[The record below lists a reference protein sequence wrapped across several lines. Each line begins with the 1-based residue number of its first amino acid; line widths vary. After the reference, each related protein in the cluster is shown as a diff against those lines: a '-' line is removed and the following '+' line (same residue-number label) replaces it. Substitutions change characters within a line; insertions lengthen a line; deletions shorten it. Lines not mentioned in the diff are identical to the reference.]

1 MKTQKTIMGNAFK
14 KFMLSLALVLLC
26 AVSMQAQV
34 TIGGNV
40 FGGGRMADVN
50 GKTDILVIGQAAAGG
65 NENKTVIHG
74 IFGGNDI
81 AGGVVGADGSTI
93 VIGADPDQQDPSSY
107 NGNNHAIEIMEV
119 YGAGNGYYTYPSPV
133 TVDLNSHGVTS
144 VSGTTFTGFVKDF
157 ENESNIENVTGGKVV
172 PHIRKTDIS
181 VLGSAVKIGDLF
193 GGAKNAF
200 VLDNCATAVN
210 IKIDDGIIHSVFG
223 GNNVGGSIPG
233 DIEITVNNTKIVSP
247 VDYTN
252 IGQTFGIYELYG
264 GGNKVVA
271 PGNVTVNVKGG
282 MIDQCFAGGNSA
294 TVGTGSCTVDGNP
307 VHNGT
312 TVLVA
317 TTGDA
322 IYTAGT
328 DYNGQ
333 SGVYNI
339 RTLFGGNNQAPMN
352 ILPTLTLTKGGIGT
366 VYGGGNAGNM
376 VANETVDGRQ
386 VSTNIQFT
394 AEGDAANMLV
404 DVVYGGCKSADVAQG
419 TNINLNSSKTTVG
432 TIYGA
437 CNVSGDVAGDSYV
450 TLAKGNVKKAV
461 FGGANG
467 DYGCNDGTHYTAPVD
482 ALVTAGVTTIPTIK
496 NTHVYVEGS
505 AVIGTAEVP
514 ANIYGG
520 GNMAPVGKN
529 AEDQYGTTEV
539 KLVSGD
545 VHGSAFGG
553 GNMASVNGVAKIYT
567 PSTSTIYITNVFGG
581 NDKSGSVS
589 GAGYPG
595 GAVALDGTTALTA
608 ANAASYVS
616 IEGHPTITNVYG
628 GGNGLYDYTALNA
641 TRNCS
646 FSAPTQAST
655 YVDIKTDGTEAIDNT
670 YGGGKAADVSGTA
683 TTKLLA
689 GSVTKVFGG
698 NDYAGNVAI
707 AKVELAQADASTMT
721 VADLYGAGNGQ
732 YSDYNTSGKTRPT
745 ADQAIV
751 NLTTGTVGNVYGGG
765 LAGDVAQ
772 TTTTIESGAAV
783 TGLIFGGGCGDVAHY
798 GLCASDYPHVGNVTD
813 KATLNINGLADIAD
827 HNYRIFAGGRA
838 GDVKN
843 AEINVADDV
852 AQPIS
857 AIYGGCMASDLTGT
871 TSVNIGTDPTLAGP
885 QIDTVY
891 GGNDY
896 SGLTNK
902 TRITINNGTFTHVF
916 GGGNGDYDYV
926 EEIMDRFG
934 IVEVDNLPDCLDTL
948 PYSMDIDVTYNGGT
962 FLDRVYGGG
971 NMALVG
977 DKHMSKDLYM
987 DGSAIMQGG
996 VKVDGDHPTSYVSVV
1011 DGQVVNDRTDL
1022 VGHIN
1027 VNVHGGTFEKHIF
1040 LGARG
1045 SLDIQ
1050 KNTFGFRNTGVS
1062 PEDNNKWNF
1071 SSDISARPSVLAYA
1085 YKQFNMDGGH
1095 VHFSVYGGSE
1105 AVDDGFPY
1113 ECYGARQDSTSL
1125 APSTV
1130 INIVGG
1136 TVDNRV
1142 YGGGYKGNCYGS
1154 IYVNVGVAA
1163 VDECPVWN
1171 TPFGPIDPAT
1181 GTRRDQW
1188 TDDTHGLIDSATI
1201 LSPYTIP
1208 GSWRNEALSL
1218 NKSALYLNSSIYGGS
1233 DWGEAGANQYFN
1245 TRGFYGGINRI
1256 AVDGYGYSTSLGHV
1270 STDPEMNIAMSIIGA
1285 GTSTN
1290 PGDIN
1295 SRIIIRNYGDF
1306 YCPQPSKRLFSI
1318 QRANYL
1324 YLDNAFITLTGEQD
1338 AYQSYTST
1346 SQSLCRIDTVIFHD
1360 RNVIEQN
1367 ASSIY
1372 IGMLRSETIE
1382 GDTVVHYT
1390 DGQHD
1395 MYGNTLAGCDLNN
1408 DPFICDLLSDDVV
1421 SNNVLMLNNGTYVDV
1436 YPFVDKL
1443 NDGIEDND
1451 QVTAVS
1457 QLHPYGPVVGYFYL
1471 LPTSGTQGNV
1481 FARDKKNDKNKDDGG
1496 FVSPCRGC
1504 NTEGDFSDHHSDHE
1518 VNYTNVG
1525 VNETN
1530 KWPAFRSWTI
1540 GKNQGVRSRSVAIV
1554 AHAQPR
1560 KVAQDDYCTTAITT
1574 NGDHQD
1580 TTYYEYSEEGAQ
1592 KFAYAKVSLELPP
1605 SHGGNYYTI
1614 KSVSIDNNNGNQVK
1628 LTDWAWDP
1636 AKTADGCSKWYTSY
1650 AYAGANTS
1658 DAVQPCSTAALQMQ
1672 NNPDYTFGLLMKMG
1686 NHFDNSVGSVVNPE
1700 DHNRNSATKPSTIIS
1715 GNTTLTNLD
1724 GFTSTPVES
1733 EAAGVIPLLDFYL
1746 TYRTD
1751 IATTITRDVV
1761 FTMNEYDATGALV
1774 GPVEV
1779 TLTISTIISDFK
1791 DLEARTLAMYNNG
1804 TSNEYVRQVI
1814 IPASFMQ
1821 RTLYLESIDWEPD
1834 KEEYN
1839 TDPNH
1844 YFNLLPSTG
1853 TGITPVS
1860 SYEFNQFS
1868 LSISP
1873 SEDITQNISNTLG
1886 WYTINSNS
1894 RTIDP
1899 VAIGKSVKADV
1910 DCRKSN
1916 FGQHDWDDFRQEV
1929 GILDGRAA
1937 ASLNVKLNFNGDK
1950 LFGDLDPAGWV
1961 TLHFSYKTTLDPTN
1975 TGTFDLRIRIRT
1987 RESGDTIY
1995 MAEQKRLYLL
2005 ADGTVDRTHHDD
2017 ETVPTDAVVTL
2028 YRYDYDD
2035 LNAPLGERKYV
2046 PNDPVLYLSD
2056 FSRASE
2062 VYQEG
2067 DVLCIL
2073 DTIHISKSI
2082 AQSLR
2087 GSNFGNI
2094 TVCRYSGSHFRFPG
2108 DSCAYRGPM
2117 IMLEDGARFT
2127 ASNVF
2132 FEGSGCSRILTSV
2145 SASGEG
2151 NGASNFT
2158 YGTQLSDITSDKIN
2172 DHNGFTKMGNRSY
2185 NYHNTNRDTLFA
2197 DAPVFWLEGAAY
2209 LNLSSN
2215 VRVVNNYNR
2224 SQIDLTSSD
2233 PYVDGGLR
2241 AHFPGG
2247 AIGMRRIGTTK
2258 IPTVVI
2264 GNMVEIERN
2273 LVVDHNLSGHPLAYG
2288 GAIYSDG
2295 ADIQLSVRN
2304 ATAQHLI
2311 SVDTNFYIPR
2321 YKTDESIVW
2330 AVDGLSEDGESSG
2343 TAAAFNGFFRSYE
2356 KTLTKP
2362 IEGGSFTRNYYELNT
2377 VTSGAYQR
2385 SADLHNSNVFLTRT
2399 PGLGTEAQHVQ
2410 TDSKSDY
2417 INVMAQISNDSRI
2430 GVSKWFPGFKPRDN
2444 QIPRDTIVF
2453 ASYATAGSFAAQ
2465 NNINGTNC
2473 VFFDDSASYAGGV
2486 RQRKGTR
2493 YYDDLPSPLVS
2504 VQNPDDVDIRFSTL
2518 LNPSKVYFHRCATF
2532 GEAALPI
2539 MYVENPH
2546 VVCPGDGDTIL
2557 YNVDGGSARYTFKW
2571 QQRHPYNSET
2581 FINLSNPYGNDFTT
2595 PQGKFL
2601 PLALARNLSDGDV
2614 SYAQAY
2620 LRVTATE
2627 AGGCEVSHDI
2637 DILMKPVGVD
2647 EAEGAS
2653 NATSF
2658 EGGKYFHNAVN
2669 PYFENVKVDDFLA
2682 PRPLS
2687 GDVYY
2692 YTSKTG
2698 DTLQTRPAVGVA
2710 DPYIHYPVPG
2720 VAYISHPTSSANPDV
2735 AKVVR
2740 LYNYYK
2746 LDYEVKPEATSG
2758 IVEAKMGST
2767 LFNDGNPLSSQRLCP
2782 GDVVDLKVTPATSWE
2797 FMMWDYDPTAGDE
2810 IHYVV
2815 HNPDPATKVVAYMAP
2830 SAPDNDYWYR
2840 TVTSASYSSS
2850 SDPHVAGSN
2859 SFEVDYHGNVHIYDN
2874 KGLAWLISTANGLN
2888 GQQPQS
2894 YAFDSIYIHPSA
2906 NSNAYDMSGHKWTP
2920 IGTALVPFRGTITV
2934 PVEAGKTADIKNII
2948 VNENELLYVGLF
2960 GITDSAR
2967 ISNLSMKDPIIK
2979 GPAYAGA
2986 LAGYTSDNSLLKDNQ
3001 VIGAALSGTNAVG
3014 GFAGRSANATFDG
3027 NAITGSRFVGP
3038 SLYAGGMVGEALN
3051 TRAST
3056 DAYYDYQHQLVNN
3069 HVEIDVTNLQPLY
3082 VGGSVG
3088 TGTATGNGLT
3098 DQYAAITVVANNS
3111 LYGTVTGTG
3120 RYLGGETVTIS
3131 AVPNE
3136 GYEFRS
3142 WSDGDQNSTRE
3153 VTAIRNT
3160 TTTYMAIFAALPG
3173 TEVTNVTL
3181 SVTSSDVQMGTVALY
3196 EVNSPDPSQNREFP
3210 VGTNLRIKATANP
3223 GFHFTQ
3229 WVDGNQTTSTFAERT
3244 IVVAD
3249 TCSTYS
3255 AVFALND
3262 GQYFYVVAD
3271 ADHPEYGTVSG
3282 SGRYSYDES
3291 VTITAT
3297 PNPGFLFA
3305 GWTDLGSLSG
3315 NTAVP
3320 GQTSENEND
3329 SQTTIGSSSNVPNN
3343 RERSVKVTS
3352 NLTYTAQFIP
3362 DPTASFTVSVS
3373 SDPVNGGE
3381 VAVYNGN
3388 ESNSTF
3394 TFSPATLA
3402 KVVAT
3407 PYNGYTFGGWM
3418 DANDQSGRV
3427 INERAEYSFKVLHNT
3442 TLKALFLLNQ
3452 TTGDDNNGDGESGN
3466 ETTDA
3471 TDENNPDDP
3480 TTGNNGN
3487 EGEIPAPAIPAAPKS
3502 GNGVP
3507 LYIANNYIRL
3517 TSGTEALYAGGLVG
3531 YGYNVNMSNNYTY
3544 GTVNSMTTDGGFVGR
3559 AGDGVFVDHCYYEHG
3574 THEQDFGSGNMAV
3587 AKYTSTFS
3595 GSGNQVLLADTISG
3609 VDNMTRALNLWVR
3622 NDSTGIYKTWRSDL
3636 DGVNHGYP
3644 IFGDPDQIPVY
3655 AQTSEV
3661 VCDSMNLDG
3670 IIITESGDYVTI
3682 FSDTVNYVDSIL
3694 TIHLTVNHGELVEY
3708 DETIDFGDE
3717 YFGNGFNITDA
3728 MIRELLAGDTLGGVR
3743 VLQFVDS
3750 LLTEQGCDSIVVL
3763 NLSVTG
3769 SPLGIGD
3776 REQLQVSVYPNP
3788 TVGVVNV
3795 EGDGL
3800 QHVDVYDNSSRQLY
3814 NSDVVGSKFTFDLS
3828 GKASGSYY
3836 LRIVTTHGTVVRKV
3850 IKK

>member
-1 MKTQKTIMGNAFK
+1 MGNAFK

-50 GKTDILVIGQAAAGG
+50 GNSDIYVVGQTDQA
-65 NENKTVIHG
+65 TTIQRV
-74 IFGGNDI
+74 FGGNDI
-81 AGGVVGADGSTI
+81 AGGVAGTGDQNGSKILIGASEAGVANTNAIKIDAVYGGGNGFYNYPISTAVNTALAEDQTEMTVAANGGVKAFDGSGDA
-93 VIGADPDQQDPSSY
+93 VASL
-107 NGNNHAIEIMEV
+107 E
-119 YGAGNGYYTYPSPV
+119 
-133 TVDLNSHGVTS
+133 
-144 VSGTTFTGFVKDF
+144 SGKRIPYITNTNVNVKG
-157 ENESNIENVTGGKVV
+157 SNVFIDT
-172 PHIRKTDIS
+172 
-181 VLGSAVKIGDLF
+181 LF

-200 VLDNCATAVN
+200 VGETCASTVTVTIDNGV
-210 IKIDDGIIHSVFG
+210 IGHVFG
-223 GNNVGGSIPG
+223 GNNVGGAVVN
-233 DIEITVNNTKIVSP
+233 DITITVNGTVPGTDYAKIGKDVE
-247 VDYTN
+247 N
-252 IGQTFGIYELYG
+252 GFGIYELYG
-264 GGNKVVA
+264 GGNKVEAKGAVA
-271 PGNVTVNVKGG
+271 VNVNGG

-294 TVGTGSCTVDGNP
+294 SVGTGTCGT
-307 VHNGT
+307 HGT
-312 TVLVA
+312 TVTVA
-317 TTGDA
+317 VADDQFKYPASPNYDGVTGP
-322 IYTAGT
+322 
-328 DYNGQ
+328 
-333 SGVYNI
+333 YNI
-339 RTLFGGNNQAPMN
+339 RTLFGGNNQAAMG
-352 ILPTLTLTKGGIGT
+352 ILPTLNLTKGGIGT

-376 VANETVDGRQ
+376 TGNFQLVAEGPH

-394 AEGDAANMLV
+394 AEDANDNMLV

-482 ALVTAGVTTIPTIK
+482 ALVTAGETPIPTIN
-496 NTHVYVEGS
+496 NTHVFVEGT

-520 GNMAPVGKN
+520 GNMAPVGSSS
-529 AEDQYGTTEV
+529 DPGTTEV
-539 KLVSGD
+539 KLVSGT
-545 VHGSAFGG
+545 VYGSAFGG

-567 PSTSTIYITNVFGG
+567 PSTSDIHITNIFGG

-589 GAGYPG
+589 GAGYPDD
-595 GAVALDGTTALTA
+595 AVALDGTTLTA
-608 ANAASYVS
+608 ANAASYVR
-616 IEGHPTITNVYG
+616 IEGRPTITNVYG

-655 YVDIKTDGTEAIDNT
+655 YVDIKTDGTEAIVNT

-707 AKVELAQADASTMT
+707 AKVELAQADAPAMT

-783 TGLIFGGGCGDVAHY
+783 TGLIFGGGCGDVDHY

-813 KATLNINGLADIAD
+813 KATLNINGLAAIAD

-902 TRITINNGTFTHVF
+902 TKITINNGTFTHVF
-916 GGGNGDYDYV
+916 GGGNGDYDYIR
-926 EEIMDRFG
+926 ELSERFH
-934 IVEVDNLPDCLDTL
+934 VSVQNPLPDCLDTL

-996 VKVDGDHPTSYVSVV
+996 VKVDGEHPTTYVSVV

-1050 KNTFGFRNTGVS
+1050 KNTFGFRNTDDFLVG
-1062 PEDNNKWNF
+1062 NKWNF
-1071 SSDISARPSVLAYA
+1071 STDANISARPSVLAYA

-1181 GTRRDQW
+1181 GTLRDQW
-1188 TDDTHGLIDSATI
+1188 TDGTHGLREDATI

-1270 STDPEMNIAMSIIGA
+1270 STDPEMNIAMSIIGS

-1382 GDTVVHYT
+1382 GNEVVHYT

-1395 MYGNTLAGCDLNN
+1395 MYGNTLAGCNLND

-1457 QLHPYGPVVGYFYL
+1457 QLHPYGPVEGYFYL

-1481 FARDKKNDKNKDDGG
+1481 FARDKKNFGSEVNKTDGG

-1504 NTEGDFSDHHSDHE
+1504 NTESGDFSDHTADHE

-1580 TTYYEYSEEGAQ
+1580 TTYYVYPDDGGQ

-1636 AKTADGCSKWYTSY
+1636 AKTEDGCSKWFT
-1650 AYAGANTS
+1650 AFPTVGEGAVAPCTT
-1658 DAVQPCSTAALQMQ
+1658 AVEQMQ

-1686 NHFDNSVGSVVNPE
+1686 NHFDNNVASVTAPE
-1700 DHNRNSATKPSTIIS
+1700 GDSHENLTTQSASIIS
-1715 GNTTLTNLD
+1715 GNNTLTTLD

-1733 EAAGVIPLLDFYL
+1733 AAAGVIPILDFYL

-1761 FTMNEYDATGALV
+1761 FTMNEFDENGALV

-1804 TSNEYVRQVI
+1804 YSNEYVRQVI

-1821 RTLYLESIDWEPD
+1821 RTLYLDSVEWHPE
-1834 KEEYN
+1834 
-1839 TDPNH
+1839 DPSYISNEKNF
-1844 YFNLLPSTG
+1844 FNLHPATADVN
-1853 TGITPVS
+1853 TFA
-1860 SYEFNQFS
+1860 FNDFS
-1868 LSISP
+1868 LTVSP

-1886 WYTINSNS
+1886 WYTINANS
-1894 RTIDP
+1894 KTIDP
-1899 VAIGKSVKADV
+1899 VAIGQSVKSGVNLKQSDFRNDNPATDNIIEP
-1910 DCRKSN
+1910 D
-1916 FGQHDWDDFRQEV
+1916 DWKYAGFRQEI

-1937 ASLNVKLNFNGDK
+1937 ASLNVKLNFNGNI
-1950 LFGDLDPAGWV
+1950 LYSNLDPVGWV
-1961 TLHFSYKTTLDPTN
+1961 TLHFSYKTTLDPDN
-1975 TGTFDLRIRIRT
+1975 VGNFDLKIRIRT

-1995 MAEQKRLYLL
+1995 MAQQKHLYLL
-2005 ADGTVDRTHHDD
+2005 EDGTVDRTDPASAPSN
-2017 ETVPTDAVVTL
+2017 TLVTL
-2028 YRYDYDD
+2028 YRYDDND
-2035 LNAPLGERKYV
+2035 LGTQTSKYQT
-2046 PNDPVLYLSD
+2046 NDPVLYLSD
-2056 FSRASE
+2056 FARASE

-2073 DTIHISKSI
+2073 DTIHISKEV

-2132 FEGSGCSRILTSV
+2132 FEGSGCSRRLVPID
-2145 SASGEG
+2145 SASYV
-2151 NGASNFT
+2151 GAYRASTFSPGSTSNI
-2158 YGTQLSDITSDKIN
+2158 DDE
-2172 DHNGFTKMGNRSY
+2172 HGFTRFGAKSY
-2185 NYHNTNRDTLFA
+2185 NFRQAKRDTLFA

-2224 SQIDLTSSD
+2224 SQIDLTSAD
-2233 PYVDGGLR
+2233 PYVDGSGRR

-2247 AIGMRRIGTTK
+2247 AIGVRRIGTK

-2273 LVVDHNLSGHPLAYG
+2273 LVVDHHLGTTPMPYAYG
-2288 GAIYSDG
+2288 GAIYNDG
-2295 ADIQLSVRN
+2295 GDIQLSVRN
-2304 ATAQHLI
+2304 ANVKHDI
-2311 SVDTNFYIPR
+2311 SIDTNFYIPR
-2321 YKTDESIVW
+2321 FKSYGADAVW
-2330 AVDGLSEDGESSG
+2330 AVAGTLQSGETV
-2343 TAAAFNGFFRSYE
+2343 TAQNNALGQYFRRYVKVLE
-2356 KTLTKP
+2356 RPVTHTTVN
-2362 IEGGSFTRNYYELNT
+2362 IDYYELNT
-2377 VTSGAYQR
+2377 VTSGANQR

-2399 PGLGTEAQHVQ
+2399 PGVGTEAQHVQ
-2410 TDSKSDY
+2410 TDTKSDY

-2444 QIPRDTIVF
+2444 EIPRDTIVF

-2493 YYDDLPSPLVS
+2493 YYDDLPSPLV
-2504 VQNPDDVDIRFSTL
+2504 NPDDVDIRFSTL

-2571 QQRHPYNSET
+2571 QQRHPYDSET
-2581 FINLSNPYGNDFTT
+2581 FINLTNPYGNDFTT

-2601 PLALARNLSDGDV
+2601 PLALARNLSAGDV

-2647 EAEGAS
+2647 EENGD
-2653 NATSF
+2653 F
-2658 EGGKYFHNAVN
+2658 EEVDFTGGKYFHNVGN
-2669 PYFENVKVDDFLA
+2669 PYFKNDSIDNFLT
-2682 PRPLS
+2682 PREA
-2687 GDVYY
+2687 DY

-2720 VAYISHPTSSANPDV
+2720 VAYISHRTSSANPDV

-2758 IVEAKMGST
+2758 NVVAKMGST
-2767 LFNDGNPLSSQRLCP
+2767 TFNDGNPLSSQRLCP

-2830 SAPDNDYWYR
+2830 SAPANDYWYR
-2840 TVTSASYSSS
+2840 TVTSASYT
-2850 SDPHVAGSN
+2850 DDTQDNVAGPS
-2859 SFEVDYHGNVHIYDN
+2859 SFSVDYHGNVHIYDK

-2894 YAFDSIYIHPSA
+2894 YVFDSIYIHPSTDPY
-2906 NSNAYDMSGHKWTP
+2906 AYDMSGHKWTP
-2920 IGTALVPFRGTITV
+2920 IGTSLVPFRGTITV
-2934 PVEAGKTADIKNII
+2934 ADEEGYADIKNII

-3001 VIGAALSGTNAVG
+3001 VTGAALSGTNAVG

-3027 NAITGSRFVGP
+3027 NAITESRFVGP

-3111 LYGTVTGTG
+3111 RWGTVTGTG
-3120 RYLGGETVTIS
+3120 RYLNGETVTIS

-3136 GYEFRS
+3136 GYEFKL
-3142 WSDGDQNSTRE
+3142 WSDSVTNSTRE
-3153 VTAIRNT
+3153 VTARGN
-3160 TTTYMAIFAALPG
+3160 TTYMAIFAALDG
-3173 TEVTNVTL
+3173 TDVSNVTL

-3196 EVNSPDPSQNREFP
+3196 EGNSTNPSQNTTFP

-3229 WVDGNQTTSTFAERT
+3229 WVDGNADTSTFAERT
-3244 IVVAD
+3244 IVVAEA
-3249 TCSTYS
+3249 CSTYR
-3255 AVFALND
+3255 ADFALND

-3282 SGRYSYDES
+3282 SGRYSYGES

-3297 PNPGFLFA
+3297 PNPGFLFY

-3362 DPTASFTVSVS
+3362 DPNASFTVSVS
-3373 SDPVNGGE
+3373 SDPINGGE

-3388 ESNSTF
+3388 ESNSS

-3427 INERAEYSFKVLHNT
+3427 INERTEYSFKVLHNT
-3442 TLKALFLLNQ
+3442 TLKALFFLNQ

-3480 TTGNNGN
+3480 ATGNNGN

>member
-1 MKTQKTIMGNAFK
+1 MGNAFK

-26 AVSMQAQV
+26 AASLQAQV

-50 GKTDILVIGQAAAGG
+50 GNSDIYVVGQTDQA
-65 NENKTVIHG
+65 TTIQRV
-74 IFGGNDI
+74 FGGNDI
-81 AGGVVGADGSTI
+81 AGGVAGTGDQNGSKILIGASEAGVANTNAIKIDAVYGGGNGFYNYPISTAANTALAESQTVMTAAHNGDVKAFDGSGDAVASLESGKRIPYITNTN
-93 VIGADPDQQDPSSY
+93 VNVKGS
-107 NGNNHAIEIMEV
+107 NV
-119 YGAGNGYYTYPSPV
+119 F
-133 TVDLNSHGVTS
+133 VDT
-144 VSGTTFTGFVKDF
+144 
-157 ENESNIENVTGGKVV
+157 
-172 PHIRKTDIS
+172 
-181 VLGSAVKIGDLF
+181 LF

-200 VLDNCATAVN
+200 VGETCASTVTVT
-210 IKIDDGIIHSVFG
+210 IDTGVIGHVFG
-223 GNNVGGSIPG
+223 GNNVGGAVVNNIT
-233 DIEITVNNTKIVSP
+233 ITVNGTVMGA
-247 VDYTN
+247 DYAN
-252 IGQTFGIYELYG
+252 IGKYEGFGIYELYG
-264 GGNKVVA
+264 GGNKVEAKGAVA
-271 PGNVTVNVKGG
+271 VNVNGG

-294 TVGTGSCTVDGNP
+294 SVGTGTCGT
-307 VHNGT
+307 HGT
-312 TVLVA
+312 TVTVA
-317 TTGDA
+317 VADAQFKYPETPNYDGVTGP
-322 IYTAGT
+322 
-328 DYNGQ
+328 
-333 SGVYNI
+333 YNI
-339 RTLFGGNNQAPMN
+339 RTLFGGNNQAAMS
-352 ILPTLTLTKGGIGT
+352 ILPTLNLTKGGIGT

-376 VANETVDGRQ
+376 EANETVDGRQ

-394 AEGDAANMLV
+394 AEDANDNMLV
-404 DVVYGGCKSADVAQG
+404 DVVYGGCKSANVAKG

-482 ALVTAGVTTIPTIK
+482 ALVTAGETTIPTIK

-529 AEDQYGTTEV
+529 AEVQYGTTEV
-539 KLVSGD
+539 KLVSGT
-545 VHGSAFGG
+545 VYGSAFGG

-567 PSTSTIYITNVFGG
+567 PSTSDIYITNIFGG
-581 NDKSGSVS
+581 NDKSGSVT

-616 IEGHPTITNVYG
+616 IEGQPHITNVYG

-641 TRNCS
+641 TRNCA

-655 YVDIKTDGTEAIDNT
+655 YVDIKTDGTEAIANT

-783 TGLIFGGGCGDVAHY
+783 TGLIFGGGCGDVDHY

-813 KATLNINGLADIAD
+813 KATLNINGLAAIAD

-871 TSVNIGTDPTLAGP
+871 TSVNIGTDPTKDGP

-916 GGGNGDYDYV
+916 GGGNGDYDYKSLH
-926 EEIMDRFG
+926 EARG
-934 IVEVDNLPDCLDTL
+934 WNGTDCLDTL

-962 FLDRVYGGG
+962 FVDRVYGGG

-987 DGSAIMQGG
+987 DGSAISGSSAG
-996 VKVDGDHPTSYVSVV
+996 TYVSVV
-1011 DGQVVNDRTDL
+1011 DGQLVNDRTDL

-1050 KNTFGFRNTGVS
+1050 KNTFGFRNTGVFL
-1062 PEDNNKWNF
+1062 EGNRWNF
-1071 SSDISARPSVLAYA
+1071 STDANISARPSVLAYA

-1181 GTRRDQW
+1181 GTLRDQW
-1188 TDDTHGLIDSATI
+1188 TDGTHGLREGATI

-1245 TRGFYGGINRI
+1245 TRGFYGGINRV

-1295 SRIIIRNYGDF
+1295 SRIIVRNYGDF

-1382 GDTVVHYT
+1382 GNEVVHYT

-1395 MYGNTLAGCDLNN
+1395 MYGNTLAGCNLDE
-1408 DPFICDLLSDDVV
+1408 DPYICDILSDDVI

-1436 YPFVDKL
+1436 YPFVDKD
-1443 NDGIEDND
+1443 NDGEDDCDEMSEVANPGTG
-1451 QVTAVS
+1451 VHVI
-1457 QLHPYGPVVGYFYL
+1457 HPYGPVEGYFYL
-1471 LPTSGTQGNV
+1471 LPTAGTQGSV
-1481 FARDKKNDKNKDDGG
+1481 FARDKKNLGSEVNTTDGG

-1504 NTEGDFSDHHSDHE
+1504 NTESGSFADHIANHE
-1518 VNYTNVG
+1518 VNYTNVDK
-1525 VNETN
+1525 NDAN
-1530 KWPAFRSWTI
+1530 HWPAFRSWTI
-1540 GKNQGVRSRSVAIV
+1540 GKNKGVRSRSVAIV
-1554 AHAQPR
+1554 AHAQPD
-1560 KVAQDDYCTTAITT
+1560 KVAQDEYCTVVDAGNTV
-1574 NGDHQD
+1574 H
-1580 TTYYEYSEEGAQ
+1580 YEYSNEDGAD
-1592 KFAYAKVSLELPP
+1592 KFAYAKVTIELPP

-1636 AKTADGCSKWYTSY
+1636 SKDQDGCSRWYTSFPTTGE
-1650 AYAGANTS
+1650 GAVSGCTT
-1658 DAVQPCSTAALQMQ
+1658 AVEQMQ

-1686 NHFDNSVGSVVNPE
+1686 NHFDNNVTSVTAPVGDSHENL
-1700 DHNRNSATKPSTIIS
+1700 RTQSASIIS
-1715 GNTTLTNLD
+1715 GNNTLTTLD

-1733 EAAGVIPLLDFYL
+1733 TAAGVIPMLDFYL

-1761 FTMNEYDATGALV
+1761 FTMNEFDGDGNLV

-1804 TSNEYVRQVI
+1804 YSNEYVRQVI

-1821 RTLYLESIDWEPD
+1821 RTLYLDSVEWHPE
-1834 KEEYN
+1834 
-1839 TDPNH
+1839 DPSYILNEKNF
-1844 YFNLLPSTG
+1844 FNLHPAATDVSTFQ
-1853 TGITPVS
+1853 
-1860 SYEFNQFS
+1860 FNDFS
-1868 LSISP
+1868 LTVSP

-1886 WYTINSNS
+1886 WYTINANS
-1894 RTIDP
+1894 KTIDP
-1899 VAIGKSVKADV
+1899 VAIAQSVKPGVNLKQSDFLNDNPATDNIEP
-1910 DCRKSN
+1910 D
-1916 FGQHDWDDFRQEV
+1916 DWKTAGFRQEI

-1937 ASLNVKLNFNGDK
+1937 ASLNVKLNFNGSI
-1950 LFGDLDPAGWV
+1950 LYSNLDPVGWV
-1961 TLHFSYKTTLDPTN
+1961 TLHFSYKTTLDPDN
-1975 TGTFDLRIRIRT
+1975 VGNFDLKIRIRT

-1995 MAEQKRLYLL
+1995 MAQQEHLYLL
-2005 ADGTVDRTHHDD
+2005 ENGTVDRSDPASAPSNTL
-2017 ETVPTDAVVTL
+2017 VTL
-2028 YRYDYDD
+2028 YRYDDND
-2035 LNAPLGERKYV
+2035 LGTQTSKYQT
-2046 PNDPVLYLSD
+2046 NDPVLYLSD
-2056 FSRASE
+2056 FARASE

-2073 DTIHISKSI
+2073 DTIHISKEV

-2132 FEGSGCSRILTSV
+2132 FEGSGCSRRLVPID
-2145 SASGEG
+2145 SASYVGDYR
-2151 NGASNFT
+2151 ASTFSP
-2158 YGTQLSDITSDKIN
+2158 GSTSNID
-2172 DHNGFTKMGNRSY
+2172 DEHGFTRFRGKSY
-2185 NYHNTNRDTLFA
+2185 NFRQAKRDTLFA

-2224 SQIDLTSSD
+2224 SQIDLTSAD
-2233 PYVDGGLR
+2233 PYVDGSRRR

-2247 AIGMRRIGTTK
+2247 AIGVRRIGTK

-2273 LVVDHNLSGHPLAYG
+2273 LVVDHHLGTTPMPYAYG
-2288 GAIYSDG
+2288 GAIYNDG
-2295 ADIQLSVRN
+2295 GDIQLSVRN
-2304 ATAQHLI
+2304 ANVKHDI
-2311 SVDTNFYIPR
+2311 SIDTNFYIPR
-2321 YKTDESIVW
+2321 FKNYGADSVW
-2330 AVDGLSEDGESSG
+2330 AVAGTLQSGETV
-2343 TAAAFNGFFRSYE
+2343 TAQNNALGQYFRRYVKILE
-2356 KTLTKP
+2356 RPVTHATVN
-2362 IEGGSFTRNYYELNT
+2362 IDYYELNT
-2377 VTSGAYQR
+2377 VTSGANQR

-2399 PGLGTEAQHVQ
+2399 PGVGTEAQHVQ
-2410 TDSKSDY
+2410 TDTKSDY

-2444 QIPRDTIVF
+2444 EIPRDTIVF

-2473 VFFDDSASYAGGV
+2473 VFFDDSAAYAGGA

-2493 YYDDLPSPLVS
+2493 YYDDLD
-2504 VQNPDDVDIRFSTL
+2504 QYPDDVDIRFSTL

-2571 QQRHPYNSET
+2571 QQRHPYDSET
-2581 FINLSNPYGNDFTT
+2581 FINLTNPYGNDFTT

-2601 PLALARNLSDGDV
+2601 PLALARDLSNGDV

-2637 DILMKPVGVD
+2637 DILMKPAGVD
-2647 EAEGAS
+2647 EESGSSDAVDF
-2653 NATSF
+2653 T
-2658 EGGKYFHNAVN
+2658 GGKYFHNDGN
-2669 PYFENVKVDDFLA
+2669 PYFENVTVDNFLA
-2682 PRPLS
+2682 PRT
-2687 GDVYY
+2687 GDLHF
-2692 YTSKTG
+2692 YTSETG
-2698 DTLQTRPAVGVA
+2698 DAQQTRPAAGEA

-2720 VAYISHPTSSANPDV
+2720 VAYISHRTSSANPDV

-2758 IVEAKMGST
+2758 NVVAKMGTTTFSET
-2767 LFNDGNPLSSQRLCP
+2767 YPNRLKDQRLCP

-2830 SAPDNDYWYR
+2830 SAPDHDYWYR

-2894 YAFDSIYIHPSA
+2894 YVFDSIYIHPSA
-2906 NSNAYDMSGHKWTP
+2906 NPDAYDMSGHKWTP
-2920 IGTALVPFRGTITV
+2920 IGTSLVPFRGTITV

-2979 GPAYAGA
+2979 GPAYAGS

-3001 VIGAALSGTNAVG
+3001 VTGAALSGTNAVG

-3111 LYGTVTGTG
+3111 LWGTVSGTG
-3120 RYLGGETVTIS
+3120 RYLNGETVTIS

-3136 GYEFRS
+3136 GYEFTS

-3153 VTAIRNT
+3153 VTARGN
-3160 TTTYMAIFAALPG
+3160 TTYMAIFAALPG
-3173 TEVTNVTL
+3173 TEVPNVTL
-3181 SVTSSDVQMGTVALY
+3181 SVTSSDEGMGTVALY
-3196 EVNSPDPSQNREFP
+3196 EGNSPDPSQNTTFP
-3210 VGTNLRIKATANP
+3210 VGTNLRIKATANT

-3229 WVDGNQTTSTFAERT
+3229 WVDGNATTSTFAERT
-3244 IVVAD
+3244 IVVAEA
-3249 TCSTYS
+3249 CSTYR
-3255 AVFALND
+3255 ADFAEND
-3262 GQYFYVVAD
+3262 GHFYYVVANTEQPD
-3271 ADHPEYGTVSG
+3271 YGTVSG
-3282 SGRYSYDES
+3282 SGRYSYGES
-3291 VTITAT
+3291 VTLTAT
-3297 PNPGFLFA
+3297 ANDGFQFD

-3315 NTAVP
+3315 NAAVP
-3320 GQTSENEND
+3320 GQT
-3329 SQTTIGSSSNVPNN
+3329 TVGSSNTDNTP
-3343 RERSVKVTS
+3343 ERSVTVNE
-3352 NLTYTAQFIP
+3352 NLTFTARFIP
-3362 DPTASFTVSVS
+3362 NTNETFTVSVS
-3373 SDPVNGGE
+3373 ADPENGGTVSVLSGSE
-3381 VAVYNGN
+3381 ENGR
-3388 ESNSTF
+3388 F
-3394 TFSPATLA
+3394 RPASRAT
-3402 KVVAT
+3402 VVAT
-3407 PYNGYTFGGWM
+3407 PNDGYTFGGWM
-3418 DANDQSGRV
+3418 DESGQIVSR
-3427 INERAEYSFKVLHNT
+3427 EARYEFTVLRNT
-3442 TLKALFLLNQ
+3442 TLNALFILNQ
-3452 TTGDDNNGDGESGN
+3452 TGEV
-3466 ETTDA
+3466 
-3471 TDENNPDDP
+3471 P
-3480 TTGNNGN
+3480 T
-3487 EGEIPAPAIPAAPKS
+3487 PAIPAAPKS